1 MYLNILLQTSYTLMW
16 CLYCLG
22 TNPEAQEKLRSEV
35 QQVVGDSEMV
45 TPEHVGR
52 MPYLR
57 HVVKET
63 QRYRELQF
71 SFTATF

>member
-1 MYLNILLQTSYTLMW
+1 MW
-16 CLYCLG
+16 CLYCLA

-35 QQVVGDSEMV
+35 QQVVGDSEIV

-57 HVVKET
+57 NVFKET
-63 QRYRELQF
+63 QRYRDLQYF
-71 SFTATF
+71 

>member
-1 MYLNILLQTSYTLMW
+1 MYFNFYQTSYTLMW
-16 CLYCLG
+16 CLYCLA

-35 QQVVGDSEMV
+35 QQVVGDSEIV

-57 HVVKET
+57 NVVKET
-63 QRYRELQF
+63 QRYIQGSSR
-71 SFTATF
+71 

>member
-1 MYLNILLQTSYTLMW
+1 MISEFLQTSYTLMW
-16 CLYCLG
+16 SLYCLA

-35 QQVVGDSEMV
+35 QQTVGDSEIV

-57 HVVKET
+57 NVVKET
-63 QRYRELQF
+63 QR
-71 SFTATF
+71 

>member
-1 MYLNILLQTSYTLMW
+1 MW
-16 CLYCLG
+16 TLYCLA

-35 QQVVGDSEMV
+35 KQVVGESEIV

-57 HVVKET
+57 NVVRET
-63 QRYRELQF
+63 QRYLASIINFELYSTVCF
-71 SFTATF
+71 DNIPYSMY

>member
-1 MYLNILLQTSYTLMW
+1 MW

-35 QQVVGDSEMV
+35 QQIVGDSEIV

-57 HVVKET
+57 NVVRET
-63 QRYRELQF
+63 QR
-71 SFTATF
+71 

>member
-1 MYLNILLQTSYTLMW
+1 MW
-16 CLYCLG
+16 SLYCLA

-35 QQVVGDSEMV
+35 QQTVGDNEIV

-57 HVVKET
+57 NIVRET
-63 QRYRELQF
+63 QRYNNVTSITWTMDACYNL
-71 SFTATF
+71 TL